1 MDAFRK
7 IYPEEYYRKFLE
19 QNVRPDGRGLTSV
32 RKTVITLGSLNQSAD
47 GSSFVK
53 IGSTTCVC
61 GIRAEI
67 GQSKYSQS
75 SLALNVELS
84 PLCSSK
90 FIRGRPSEQ
99 AQVVAQ
105 SLNSLVKNIINLEE
119 LKCNIVSGG
128 DEDESLS
135 WYLWVDVCWLDY
147 DGNIFDAA
155 IISAIG
161 ALKNLTLPNIKKV
174 NGLYCYTK
182 ERPNSLTLDEF
193 PLSLTFSMMDR
204 FILCDPTF
212 EEENLQSGTFTI
224 VVNQSGEFISISK
237 PNGFSLDEDQVKGC
251 LISASTRA
259 SQIVKYFENSNNKQ
273 HYSDIEIEI

>member
-67 GQSKYSQS
+67 GQSNYNQT
-75 SLALNVELS
+75 SLAINVELS

-90 FIRGRPSEQ
+90 FVRGRPSEQ
-99 AQVVAQ
+99 SQVVAQ
-105 SLNSLVKNIINLEE
+105 SLNSLIKNIINPQE
-119 LKCNIVSGG
+119 LKCKLVS
-128 DEDESLS
+128 EDEEELLS
-135 WYLWVDVCWLDY
+135 WYLWVDVYCLDY

-161 ALKNLTLPNIKKV
+161 ALKNLSLPNIKKV

-182 ERPNSLTLDEF
+182 ERPNRLTLDEF

-212 EEENLQSGTFTI
+212 EEENLQSGSFSI
-224 VVNQSGEFISISK
+224 VVNQSGELISISK
-237 PNGFSLDEDQVKGC
+237 LNGFSLDEDEVKSC

-259 SQIVKYFENSNNKQ
+259 SQIVKFFENPQNKQ
-273 HYSDIEIEI
+273 TYGDIDIET